1 MAKLWVSAQAQKAG
15 TGDWGPETGE
25 NRKGGGSVQ
34 YGPGTGGNRVFRRPV
49 DPTLPFRKG
58 LEEAGANLG
67 LNLGSTP
74 ADEPAADV
82 SGGLAEHFQG
92 RFRRAHNH

>member
-1 MAKLWVSAQAQKAG
+1 MAKLWVSAQAQKAVA
-15 TGDWGPETGE
+15 GDWGPGTGE
-25 NRKGGGSVQ
+25 KGKGGASVH
-34 YGPGTGGNRVFRRPV
+34 YGPGTGENRVFRAPV
-49 DPTLPFRKG
+49 DPTLAFRKG

-74 ADEPAADV
+74 ANEPAADV

-92 RFRRAHNH
+92 